1 MLIACPVWSSTCI
14 WQGKIHKSVLAL
26 VCIHKVNWFDI
37 TVQTHPDLNVIEVI
51 SLKQTIGLVWLIH
64 SHVPPA
70 RVHPDA
76 LCLKPGLVDAVG
88 GADQQGV
95 QRRRGSR
102 PPGPSGRHLPGQQR
116 QQHQQPL
123 PGRLR
128 RPAVAGRALSEKLPE
143 RPLGLSL
150 TEGKTDQMPEM

>member
-1 MLIACPVWSSTCI
+1 MGLIPSLIPPV
-14 WQGKIHKSVLAL
+14 
-26 VCIHKVNWFDI
+26 
-37 TVQTHPDLNVIEVI
+37 
-51 SLKQTIGLVWLIH
+51 
-64 SHVPPA
+64 

-95 QRRRGSR
+95 QRRRGPR

-123 PGRLR
+123 PGRLGW
-128 RPAVAGRALSEKLPE
+128 PAVAGRALSEELPE
-143 RPLGLSL
+143 RPLGLSV
-150 TEGKTDQMPEM
+150 TEGKRDKTPEM